1 MRALP
6 NDRIRTLDLQST
18 PCVASGSSVRTVIE
32 TVQKQKAP
40 AVVIC
45 EGKRPIGI
53 MTERDVL
60 MKIVARD
67 VNHDD
72 PIDKFMTPDPRTL
85 TPDSTIGEAI
95 ALMVT
100 EDFRNVPIVNEDGEP
115 IYLLRIADIIHHIA
129 ETFPEHVINLPPR
142 PHQQLRTP
150 EGA

>member
-6 NDRIRTLDLQST
+6 DDRIRTLDLQPP

-45 EGKRPIGI
+45 EGNRPIGI

-60 MKIVARD
+60 LKIVARD

-72 PIDKFMTPDPRTL
+72 PVDKFMTPDPRTL

-115 IYLLRIADIIHHIA
+115 IHLLRIADIIHHIA

-142 PHQQLRTP
+142 PHQQLKTP

>member
-6 NDRIRTLDLQST
+6 DDRIRTLDLQS
-18 PCVASGSSVRTVIE
+18 PLCVASGSSVRTVIE

-40 AVVIC
+40 AVIIC
-45 EGKRPIGI
+45 EANRPIGI

-72 PIDKFMTPDPRTL
+72 PVDKFMTPDPRTL
-85 TPDSTIGEAI
+85 TPDRTIGEAI

-100 EDFRNVPIVNEDGEP
+100 DDFRNVPIVNEDGEP

-129 ETFPEHVINLPPR
+129 ETFPEYVVNLPPR
-142 PHQQLRTP
+142 PHQQLKTP